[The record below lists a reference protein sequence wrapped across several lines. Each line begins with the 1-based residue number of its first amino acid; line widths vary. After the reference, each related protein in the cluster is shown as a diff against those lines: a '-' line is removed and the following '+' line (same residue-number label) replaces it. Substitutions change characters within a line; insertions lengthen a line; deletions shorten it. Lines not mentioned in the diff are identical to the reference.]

1 MALSQRPA
9 SRFFAA
15 FYRWNQHAQRSRPCA
30 SAYRY
35 TPHDTR
41 SRNAICAPRYY
52 NATRLLQQDNIA
64 GTQKTAQEQDAPIDF
79 SESEL
84 EQEQLKNSVRG
95 LMRDV
100 PSSVA
105 VLTVA
110 SIDPKTKKHVPMGVA
125 VSSLSTVSLDPP
137 TISFNI
143 KQPSKTLDAIRATD
157 GLFRV
162 HFPAANRSGAKLVDL
177 FSRGNHPDAYDL
189 RSKQLKL
196 HQPIK
201 KIQHSI
207 PSSLAPQ
214 VLAGYVRAA
223 MECEVTHEFPVADHV
238 ILVAKVNDLEQ
249 KTAKGPAIMYING
262 EYRSPEGKSVYV
274 AENAQPSAASADI
287 ASVWEYPLFPGE
299 KERRHYMEQI
309 KAIIRSTP
317 AYYKDPS
324 RETSRTIN
332 INLPYPPADFGIDL
346 ELLIAE
352 CRQEMGLGSPLRP
365 GAEDKQVLS
374 EFYGVL
380 TPSMRDRI
388 VDRAKKLVALDER
401 YLSQPYRSFLFNL
414 GVNPNSK
421 DFLPSDIMK
430 PLRAANLAPRFKQDR
445 EQVIGETEDIIKA
458 EQIEHRLREHLR
470 SMKYE
475 DARREPF
482 EVAMEAIGE
491 RKGAAM
497 HFKKARARLLT
508 QSHPTLFD
516 ASAIDITGEVTE
528 EELRVVLCRL
538 INYLNIKSQI
548 HFRQNIERD
557 PRELLRR
564 VRVDPTITG
573 MDIEFLVGKIKHL
586 YLSTRTYRDF
596 LFALEETLRPW
607 FIWNVSWDD
616 LEERVKHFVQST
628 PLRAIAWSA
637 KGRLAAMGLHWDA
650 TVTLP
655 SNNSSKQ
662 VTEQSLLKGVI
673 LDTLVAKELK
683 NYYGSGTEEENQA
696 IAKYLKET
704 YSFDVTHKPM
714 QYTSAASDSQSSAD
728 EMQQAMATTLET
740 SQEEAWFDDGEPGQ
754 PPAAQDGATRRKAG
768 WTRRIRR
775 IEGDRSLRI
784 TRLPGKSK
792 RIEHG
797 DNK

>member
-1 MALSQRPA
+1 MPNVQGHAPLPIDTLPTTHVPA
-9 SRFFAA
+9 TPSV
-15 FYRWNQHAQRSRPCA
+15 
-30 SAYRY
+30 
-35 TPHDTR
+35 PHDT
-41 SRNAICAPRYY
+41 IM
-52 NATRLLQQDNIA
+52 RL
-64 GTQKTAQEQDAPIDF
+64 KTAQEQDAPIDF

-238 ILVAKVNDLEQ
+238 ILVAKVNGLEQ

-557 PRELLRR
+557 P
-564 VRVDPTITG
+564 
-573 MDIEFLVGKIKHL
+573 H
-586 YLSTRTYRDF
+586 F
-596 LFALEETLRPW
+596 LFALEETLQPW

-728 EMQQAMATTLET
+728 EMRQAMATTLET

-768 WTRRIRR
+768 WTRRIRK